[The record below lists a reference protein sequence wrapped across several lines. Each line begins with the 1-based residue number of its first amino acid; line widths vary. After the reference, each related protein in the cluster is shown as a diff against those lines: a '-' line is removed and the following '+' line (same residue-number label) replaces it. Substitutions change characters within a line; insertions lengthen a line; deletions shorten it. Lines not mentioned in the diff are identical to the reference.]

1 MRILFYFRQGGAL
14 SFHDSLLIV
23 LTGHCNGQ
31 NVECSMDSSGQTGAI
46 GKNISKEHLKSEFI
60 EWI

>member
-1 MRILFYFRQGGAL
+1 LFYFRQGGAL

-46 GKNISKEHLKSEFI
+46 GKNISKVSI
-60 EWI
+60 

>member
-23 LTGHCNGQ
+23 LTGHCDGQ

-46 GKNISKEHLKSEFI
+46 GKNFSNVSLYSECT
-60 EWI
+60 W